1 MQQFSNTSAQERLCS
16 SLKATLVP
24 ILSSPGQFV
33 IPSSLGGEGLEHLF
47 PELNMDEVQNIFDDL
62 RKTTFDGWLCSWALL
77 VVAKFLCTNF
87 FALIVEQC
95 RAGPP
100 LHQGENLAA
109 FQGFSMFSEQ
119 FRAEFAFCFG

>member
-1 MQQFSNTSAQERLCS
+1 MHLC
-16 SLKATLVP
+16 
-24 ILSSPGQFV
+24 
-33 IPSSLGGEGLEHLF
+33 